1 MCIILSKIVTTRA
14 LRVQLLVVQT
24 CHWTRTKTLREDCTI
39 MDTQSVMLNDL
50 TGAGTRQNPSTS
62 RHVHYESSQ
71 LQNDLISSM
80 PSHSLGASASST
92 LRKPRSTKHV
102 TTADHFETIPILR
115 YADSDLDNHAG
126 LIAGEM
132 EKDSALMEDNPE
144 SEQLRIDTLREMPE
158 SLTLKRVVKKKLLKR
173 VSQKSKKKPIGCFKK
188 IRYKF
193 SMLTKKLNLAAK
205 DVIYS
210 VELWYSS
217 IKVIEGHF
225 GSSVA
230 TYFRFFRWLFMLNV
244 VVALINVLFLAIP
257 QSLYSAY
264 DEDDDTMNNTA
275 MENRR
280 SLILFKR
287 LKVGESEINS
297 GEMTIFT
304 TLSSSSEYF
313 SFADIFVGEGSFTNS
328 ILYYGHYTNTSF
340 SVFPNVEYSMPLA
353 YFFTTACCFG
363 LAFLA
368 LSLSVA
374 RSYRK
379 VFIETSGGI
388 KNVYAHKIFC
398 GWDYSIATTEAA
410 NLKSKSLYNEIK
422 ELLAEDYK
430 ELKKHNWKSWLKI
443 ILVRL
448 VVNLSA
454 AAIFI
459 GTGAAIWLVLEKKP
473 LDWNYMLPLI
483 ITVIMVVAPW
493 LLSILLR
500 LEDYES
506 PRIALYVNLVRVFL
520 LEIVAIMAVVVYW
533 FHPSSSQCWETSLG
547 QELYRLVILDFFIST
562 LGSFLIEF
570 LLKKVGR
577 SSCIKIAPPEF
588 DITRNTLNLIYNETL
603 VFVGFFYSPL
613 LPLVVTIKMFITFY
627 IKKIGTLYNCQP
639 ASRSW
644 RASQTQT
651 VFLILTFL
659 SLLAAVI
666 AYVYLISY
674 VNLSEGCG
682 PFQKKMSDLIMDEM
696 LTLEEGHVIWKI
708 LFFVTKPGVV
718 GIILTG
724 MIFLAFYMRSKAAAH
739 AEMIELL
746 KDMLI
751 IEAEDKE
758 FLLTNIAKVT
768 ETQYPGWSDG
778 RPKPSP
784 RKMRKRQTNWDSPLS
799 GDHSAALK
807 GMRAKQPF
815 HLRGQGHKMRR

>member
-1 MCIILSKIVTTRA
+1 
-14 LRVQLLVVQT
+14 
-24 CHWTRTKTLREDCTI
+24 
-39 MDTQSVMLNDL
+39 MDTHNVMLKDL
-50 TGAGTRQNPSTS
+50 SGRVNRQNPSTS
-62 RHVHYESSQ
+62 RHVHYDSSQ
-71 LQNDLISSM
+71 LHNDIVSSM

-92 LRKPRSTKHV
+92 LRKPRSTKYV
-102 TTADHFETIPILR
+102 STIDQFETIPILQ
-115 YADSDLDNHAG
+115 YADTDLDDHAG
-126 LIAGEM
+126 VIAGEM
-132 EKDSALMEDNPE
+132 EKDSALMEDNPQ

-158 SLTLKRVVKKKLLKR
+158 SLTLKRVVKKKLLRR

-188 IRYKF
+188 MRYKF
-193 SMLTKKLNLAAK
+193 SILTKKLNLAVK
-205 DVIYS
+205 DVVYS

-230 TYFRFFRWLFMLNV
+230 TYFRFFRWLFLLNV
-244 VVALINVLFLAIP
+244 IIALINLLFLAVP

-264 DEDDDTMNNTA
+264 NLDDANENNTA
-275 MENRR
+275 VSDNLEDSN
-280 SLILFKR
+280 SLIFFKR
-287 LKVGESEINS
+287 LEIAESVISNDERPIKLFS
-297 GEMTIFT
+297 T
-304 TLSSSSEYF
+304 SSESF

-340 SVFPNVEYSMPLA
+340 SIFPNVEYSMPLA

-379 VFIETSGGI
+379 VFIETSGGL

-398 GWDYSIATTEAA
+398 GWDYSIATAEAA
-410 NLKSKSLYNEIK
+410 NLKSKSLYNELK

-430 ELKKHNWKSWLKI
+430 ELKDHTWKSWFRIYTL
-443 ILVRL
+443 RL
-448 VVNLSA
+448 FVNFA
-454 AAIFI
+454 AAAFFI

-483 ITVIMVVAPW
+483 ITIIMVVAPW

-506 PRIALYVNLVRVFL
+506 PRTALYVNLVRVFL
-520 LEIVAIMAVVVYW
+520 LEIVAIMAIVVYW
-533 FHPSSSQCWETSLG
+533 FHPSDSQCWETSLG

-562 LGSFLIEF
+562 LGSFIGEF
-570 LLKKVGR
+570 LHKKLSR
-577 SSCIKIAPPEF
+577 SSCISIPPPEF
-588 DITRNTLNLIYNETL
+588 DITRNTLNLIYNESL
-603 VFVGFFYSPL
+603 IFVGFFYSPL
-613 LPLVVTIKMFITFY
+613 LPIVVTIKMFITFY

-666 AYVYLISY
+666 TYVYLISY
-674 VNLSEGCG
+674 VNLSEECG
-682 PFQKKMSDLIMDEM
+682 PFHKKMSDLIVDKM
-696 LTLEEGHVIWKI
+696 LSLEKGHIIWKI

-724 MIFLAFYMRSKAAAH
+724 MVFLAFYIRSKAAAH

-746 KDMLI
+746 KDMLV

-758 FLLTNIAKVT
+758 FLLTNIAKIT
-768 ETQYPGWSDG
+768 ETQYAGWPDG
-778 RPKPSP
+778 KPKPSP
-784 RKMRKRQTNWDSPLS
+784 RKMRKRQTNQDSPS
-799 GDHSAALK
+799 SSDHLAAIK
-807 GMRAKQPF
+807 GLRAKQPF